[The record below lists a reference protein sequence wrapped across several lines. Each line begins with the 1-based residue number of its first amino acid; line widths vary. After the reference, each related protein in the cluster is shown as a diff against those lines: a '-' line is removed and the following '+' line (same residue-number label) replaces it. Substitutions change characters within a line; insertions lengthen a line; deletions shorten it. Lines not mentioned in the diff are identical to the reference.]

1 MELKEKIFSK
11 AEELFLKYGVRSV
24 TMDDLASELGASKKT
39 LYQFA
44 KNKEELIYKTL
55 ENHFS
60 SEKAFCCGITDAN
73 QNAIDELLSIGRHL
87 IEQLQGM
94 NPMLLFELK
103 KYYPK
108 AYRLMEDY
116 RMGFIFQTVANNM
129 KKGIKDG
136 LYRKDVKPDII
147 AKIYVAR
154 TDILFDTTIFP
165 PKEYNWVDV
174 YREVLIYHIRGI
186 ASEKGID
193 YLTENIKTIR

>member
-1 MELKEKIFSK
+1 
-11 AEELFLKYGVRSV
+11 
-24 TMDDLASELGASKKT
+24 
-39 LYQFA
+39 
-44 KNKEELIYKTL
+44 
-55 ENHFS
+55 
-60 SEKAFCCGITDAN
+60 
-73 QNAIDELLSIGRHL
+73 
-87 IEQLQGM
+87 
-94 NPMLLFELK
+94 FELK